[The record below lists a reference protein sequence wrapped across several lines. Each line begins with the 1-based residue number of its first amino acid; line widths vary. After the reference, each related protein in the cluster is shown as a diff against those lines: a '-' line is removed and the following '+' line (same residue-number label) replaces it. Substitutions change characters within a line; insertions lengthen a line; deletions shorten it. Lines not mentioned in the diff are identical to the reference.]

1 MTPAAFLYWSIER
14 NRGGEGM
21 IGTIDQELLL
31 RIECLATDNRIPR
44 SQLKPRLVQCGAEM
58 VSRYT

>member
-1 MTPAAFLYWSIER
+1 
-14 NRGGEGM
+14 M
-21 IGTIDQELLL
+21 IGTVDQELLL

-44 SQLKPRLVQCGAEM
+44 SQLKPRLVQCGAET